1 VIQPELEA
9 AATLLRHS
17 LERLAVP
24 RPKILAYLE
33 RLRAAADTA
42 LLLEPLGR
50 ADLPFAR
57 DVTLGAGPV
66 AGRSLR
72 DLRLRERFGVVV
84 LTVTRESG
92 EFVSHPAA
100 ETVLRPGD
108 RVRVFG
114 LREQIEAFAAAA
126 SSRS

>member
-1 VIQPELEA
+1 
-9 AATLLRHS
+9 
-17 LERLAVP
+17 VP
-24 RPKILAYLE
+24 RAQILAYLE

-50 ADLPFAR
+50 ATCPSR
-57 DVTLGAGPV
+57 VDVTLGAGPV

-84 LTVTRESG
+84 LTVTRQNG

-114 LREQIEAFAAAA
+114 LREQIEAFAAAGT
-126 SSRS
+126 SPS